1 MEHCLWPA
9 GISAADVNAA
19 DGVAAVAPYVA
30 AAAAN
35 AADAALA
42 VGQHWEGCH
51 LLHVSSCF

>member
-19 DGVAAVAPYVA
+19 EALAAVATCVA
-30 AAAAN
+30 AAVAN

-42 VGQHWEGCH
+42 VGQHGEGCH